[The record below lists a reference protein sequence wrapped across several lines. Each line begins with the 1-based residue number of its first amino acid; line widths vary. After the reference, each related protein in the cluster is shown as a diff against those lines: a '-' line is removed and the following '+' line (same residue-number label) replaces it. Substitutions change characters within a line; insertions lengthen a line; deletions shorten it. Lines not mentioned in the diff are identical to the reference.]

1 MIMFLMIVYIGA
13 ILFFI
18 KMFMDRD
25 FIWFLFLL
33 PFLMFVMFFETDY
46 LDHVPESGR
55 LIIFTFSFLVIY
67 AMVLMYNRYFR
78 KEGCKE

>member
-55 LIIFTFSFLVIY
+55 
-67 AMVLMYNRYFR
+67 
-78 KEGCKE
+78 

>member
-1 MIMFLMIVYIGA
+1 MNDYVFDDCLHRGHFI
-13 ILFFI
+13 FI

-25 FIWFLFLL
+25 FIWFCFYYH
-33 PFLMFVMFFETDY
+33 FDVCYVFETDY

-67 AMVLMYNRYFR
+67 AMVLVYNRYFR